1 MSIAL
6 LQEKI
11 RARKTPLALVLGPE
25 ADKLPARIT
34 KNFTDMYGPGD
45 MAQAEAL
52 RYHGSQLIS
61 QTAPLLPAVVLQA
74 ERYLRYGFMGMDVL
88 ANLVNMAKAQ
98 GLYTIVDARTA
109 APAVYVEGGIRADG
123 VTVTPYPGSDVC
135 RVGEDKSVFAAVRTG
150 NPSAPEIQNLLSG
163 DRRLYLAAADQM
175 VRHGAALM
183 AETGYVLDVKELRSR
198 APKAFLLLLGCDGE
212 NALPAFDDYGR
223 GALIADTALSI
234 GWSQIAAAAPDGMT
248 IGFMNLPNFNSSIV
262 KGLGTYTTADFAA
275 ICNHVT
281 ETSLVLVRADDERF
295 NDIDD
300 LVAYAKENKTV
311 ASTNGAQASNHIG
324 AQAFANS
331 AGFKYIDLPQG
342 NTADELT
349 SLLGKE
355 ADWCVAKAAD
365 IAGRTD
371 VKPLAVFSTERIFEF
386 PDVPTL
392 GEKGYYD
399 QWLGSSRCVVA
410 PAGVSPEVIAFY
422 EAVFKA
428 TMEDPDYLAAAASF
442 ATDYKDAA
450 ATAALIEQQQTF
462 TEGLATGFWN
472 E

>member
-1 MSIAL
+1 
-6 LQEKI
+6 
-11 RARKTPLALVLGPE
+11 
-25 ADKLPARIT
+25 
-34 KNFTDMYGPGD
+34 
-45 MAQAEAL
+45 
-52 RYHGSQLIS
+52 
-61 QTAPLLPAVVLQA
+61 
-74 ERYLRYGFMGMDVL
+74 
-88 ANLVNMAKAQ
+88 
-98 GLYTIVDARTA
+98 
-109 APAVYVEGGIRADG
+109 
-123 VTVTPYPGSDVC
+123 
-135 RVGEDKSVFAAVRTG
+135 
-150 NPSAPEIQNLLSG
+150 
-163 DRRLYLAAADQM
+163 
-175 VRHGAALM
+175 
-183 AETGYVLDVKELRSR
+183 
-198 APKAFLLLLGCDGE
+198 
-212 NALPAFDDYGR
+212 
-223 GALIADTALSI
+223 
-234 GWSQIAAAAPDGMT
+234 MT

-300 LVAYAKENKTV
+300 LVAYAKENQTV

-422 EAVFKA
+422 EAAFKA

-462 TEGLATGFWN
+462 TESLATGFWY